1 MLEEWIRNSTQADGG
16 EGGSNRNKKLILVVA
31 VCIGILALIW
41 PVTKVDQSTQT
52 LSGENS
58 GSSTGSKKATVE
70 KELEAILSG
79 VEGAGSVQVK
89 VTLQSDGK
97 KTYARNTKEEKRS
110 THENERGGQKQM
122 EENSQTSD
130 IAVLGGNALI
140 IEESAPQILG
150 VLVVAEG
157 AGDPRI
163 QEQLTDITS
172 TLLNI
177 SPHHVRVVAAEVG
190 K

>member
-1 MLEEWIRNSTQADGG
+1 M
-16 EGGSNRNKKLILVVA
+16 
-31 VCIGILALIW
+31 IW
-41 PVTKVDQSTQT
+41 PVTKMDQSTET
-52 LSGENS
+52 LSAQNA
-58 GSSTGSKKATVE
+58 GSSTGSKQAAVE

-89 VTLQSDGK
+89 VTLQSDGE

-110 THENERGGQKQM
+110 TRETEKGSQKQM
-122 EENSQTSD
+122 EEDSQSSD

-157 AGDPRI
+157 AGDTRI
-163 QEQLTDITS
+163 QERLTDITS
-172 TLLNI
+172 ALLNI